1 MATDSAM
8 STLQDQVNDI
18 HWWHSIDLGHGV
30 VTRGGTDTRSK
41 LPQVGMPADLTGW
54 SVLDIGAWDGFF
66 SFEAE
71 RRGASRVV
79 ALDGGVWKVD
89 SIGKAGFEFAR
100 KVLNSKVEDVEL
112 EVTEISVDRLGQF
125 DLVLFLGVLYHL
137 PDPVG
142 SFLKVASVAK
152 HDIIVETHV
161 DMIEHKVPAIAFYPF
176 EECAKDQT
184 NWCGPNQAAMEGML
198 KLAGFKTIKSFPLT
212 PVTYPVTGRKRH
224 QYGRMVFHASR

>member
-1 MATDSAM
+1 MHTM
-8 STLQDQVNDI
+8 SINPDELKQINWF
-18 HWWHSIDLGHGV
+18 HRIDLGNGI
-30 VTRGGTDTRSK
+30 VTPGFDDTPTK
-41 LPQVGMPADLTGW
+41 LRQIQLPENLMGKT
-54 SVLDIGAWDGFF
+54 VLDVGAWDGFF

-100 KVLNSKVEDVEL
+100 KVLGSRVEDVEM
-112 EVTEISVDRLGQF
+112 EVNDLSVERLGQF

-142 SFLKVASVAK
+142 TFLKVAALAK
-152 HDIIVETHV
+152 QDIIIETHV
-161 DMIEHKVPAIAFYPF
+161 DMIEHKVPTIAFYPF
-176 EECAKDQT
+176 DECANDPT
-184 NWCGPNQAAMEGML
+184 NWCGPNQAAVEGML
-198 KLAGFKTIKSFPLT
+198 RLAGFRKIKASPLT
-212 PVTYPVTGRKRH
+212 PAPYPVLGRRNH

>member
-1 MATDSAM
+1 MSDAATIQAE
-8 STLQDQVNDI
+8 LKKINWFHRI
-18 HWWHSIDLGHGV
+18 NLGHGII
-30 VTRGGTDTRSK
+30 TPGFDDTPTK
-41 LPQVGMPADLTGW
+41 LSQVRLPANLMGK

-79 ALDGGVWKVD
+79 ALDGGVWKVN

-100 KVLNSKVEDVEL
+100 KVLNSKVEDVEM
-112 EVTEISVDRLGQF
+112 EVSQICVDSLGQF

-142 SFLKVASVAK
+142 SFLKVASVAR
-152 HDIIVETHV
+152 HEIIVETHV
-161 DMIEHKVPAIAFYPF
+161 DLIEHKVPAIAFYPF
-176 EECAKDQT
+176 DECANDQT

-212 PVTYPVTGRKRH
+212 HVAYPVTGRKQH
-224 QYGRMVFHASR
+224 QFGRMVFHASR

>member
-1 MATDSAM
+1 MSATA
-8 STLQDQVNDI
+8 TIRDQVKKINWF
-18 HWWHSIDLGHGV
+18 HRIDLGDGV
-30 VTRGGTDTRSK
+30 TTPGFDDTPTK
-41 LPQVGMPADLTGW
+41 LAQVRLPADLSGK

-66 SFEAE
+66 SFESE

-89 SIGKAGFEFAR
+89 TIGKAGFEFAR

-112 EVTEISVDRLGQF
+112 EVAQISPERLGQF

-142 SFLKVASVAK
+142 SLLKVASVAAR
-152 HDIIVETHV
+152 DIIVETHV
-161 DMIEHKVPAIAFYPF
+161 DLVEIATPAIAFYPF
-176 EECAKDQT
+176 DECAKDLS
-184 NWCGPNQAAMEGML
+184 NWCGPNKAAVEGML
-198 KLAGFKTIKSFPLT
+198 RLAGFKTIRSFPMT
-212 PVTYPVTGRKRH
+212 PVVYPTVGRKPN